1 MHTPIRKK
9 SFQPC
14 GTPIP
19 LTPNVRQS
27 MQCTHLCD
35 VEEQEGHHE
44 REKTSGLSEGETEN
58 GVLEELTPE
67 GGVAGNTLDETT
79 ENRSDTNTGTG
90 KTNGSE
96 TGTLDLSGS
105 DHGGSGGLGD
115 DATLLDDVAGGVVA
129 EGTAGSDEGAL
140 LGLAG
145 CEMMVNGCLMSL
157 QSSNPMA

>member
-1 MHTPIRKK
+1 M
-9 SFQPC
+9 
-14 GTPIP
+14 
-19 LTPNVRQS
+19 
-27 MQCTHLCD
+27 CTYLCD

-44 REKTSGLSEGETEN
+44 GEETSSLSEGETEN

-67 GGVAGNTLDETT
+67 GRVAGNTLDEAT
-79 ENRSDTNTGTG
+79 ENCADTDTGTG
-90 KTNGSE
+90 KTDGSE
-96 TGTLDLSGS
+96 TSTLDLGGG
-105 DHGGSGGLGD
+105 DHGGGGGLSD

>member
-9 SFQPC
+9 SFPPC

-19 LTPNVRQS
+19 LTPIVRQS

-44 REKTSGLSEGETEN
+44 REKTSSFGESETQN
-58 GVLEELTPE
+58 SVLKELTPE
-67 GGVAGNTLDETT
+67 GRVAGNTLDEAT

-90 KTNGSE
+90 KTDGSE
-96 TGTLDLSGS
+96 TSTLDLGGS
-105 DHGGSGGLGD
+105 DHGGSGGLSD

-129 EGTAGSDEGAL
+129 EGAAGSDEGAL

-145 CEMMVNGCLMSL
+145 CKMMVNGCLMSL

>member
-9 SFQPC
+9 SFPPC

-67 GGVAGNTLDETT
+67 GRVAGDTLDEAT
-79 ENRSDTNTGTG
+79 ENCADTDTSTG
-90 KTNGSE
+90 KTDGSE
-96 TGTLDLSGS
+96 TSTLDLGGG
-105 DHGGSGGLGD
+105 DHGGSGGLSD

-129 EGTAGSDEGAL
+129 ESGAGSNEAV
-140 LGLAG
+140 LGAG
-145 CEMMVNGCLMSL
+145 CGRSVNGCLMEL
-157 QSSNPMA
+157 NGSN

>member
-1 MHTPIRKK
+1 MAPPTH
-9 SFQPC
+9 
-14 GTPIP
+14 GA
-19 LTPNVRQS
+19 RQW

-44 REKTSGLSEGETEN
+44 REETRSFGERETEN

-67 GGVAGNTLDETT
+67 GGVAGDTLDETP
-79 ENRSDTNTGTG
+79 ENRSDTDTGTS
-90 KTNGSE
+90 KANGGE
-96 TGTLDLSGS
+96 TGTLDLGGGN
-105 DHGGSGGLGD
+105 HGGSGGLDD

>member
-1 MHTPIRKK
+1 MSGSR
-9 SFQPC
+9 C
-14 GTPIP
+14 
-19 LTPNVRQS
+19 N
-27 MQCTHLCD
+27 QCTHLCN
-35 VEEQEGHHE
+35 VEEQERHHE
-44 REKTSGLSEGETEN
+44 REETSGLSESETQD

-67 GGVAGNTLDETT
+67 GRVAGNTLDEAT

-96 TGTLDLSGS
+96 TSTLDLSGGN
-105 DHGGSGGLGD
+105 HGGSGGLGD

-129 EGTAGSDEGAL
+129 ESAAGSDESAL

>member
-1 MHTPIRKK
+1 
-9 SFQPC
+9 
-14 GTPIP
+14 
-19 LTPNVRQS
+19 

-90 KTNGSE
+90 KTDGGGTHANVLGDLDECVGHLRRVGALGDRGAGGLEHVGGALHGVEGSV
-96 TGTLDLSGS
+96 LA
-105 DHGGSGGLGD
+105 GGSW
-115 DATLLDDVAGGVVA
+115 ASRVSRYAR
-129 EGTAGSDEGAL
+129 S
-140 LGLAG
+140 
-145 CEMMVNGCLMSL
+145 
-157 QSSNPMA
+157 

>member
-1 MHTPIRKK
+1 MSGSR
-9 SFQPC
+9 C
-14 GTPIP
+14 
-19 LTPNVRQS
+19 N
-27 MQCTHLCD
+27 QCTHLCN
-35 VEEQEGHHE
+35 VEEQERHHE
-44 REKTSGLSEGETEN
+44 REETSGLSEGETQD

-67 GGVAGNTLDETT
+67 GRVAGNTLDEAT

-96 TGTLDLSGS
+96 TSTLDLSGGN
-105 DHGGSGGLGD
+105 HGGSGGLGD

-129 EGTAGSDEGAL
+129 ESAAGSDEGAL